1 MTIFHD
7 DELLA
12 ILRDDCPYSDI
23 TTEGLGIGNVPAALR
38 MTARQDMILCG
49 VEEAARMFVLGG
61 ASAKAAAV
69 SGAQV
74 SAGGLIL
81 EAGGEG
87 RVLHRAYKMA
97 QTWMEILSG
106 VSTAAHAI
114 VTAAR
119 RGNQQC
125 HVVCTRKHMPG
136 MKRAAIRAIEAG
148 GASPHRLGLSD
159 YVLVFD
165 AHRVLLETGVPL
177 KEHLARLRASA
188 PERRL
193 AAEADSVEDAL
204 LLAEAGADVLQ
215 VDKFSPEQVSE
226 LRTQL
231 PSALPIVLAVAGGVN
246 ASNAEAYAKAGADVL
261 VTSAPYYA
269 PPRDVK
275 VRFAKA

>member
-1 MTIFHD
+1 MTVFHD

-23 TTEGLGIGNVPAALR
+23 TTQGLGIGRVPAVLR
-38 MTARQDMILCG
+38 MTARNDMIVCG
-49 VEEAARMFVLGG
+49 VEEAARMFGLSGASVKPMVASGDKVAAGSLILVADGEGG
-61 ASAKAAAV
+61 A
-69 SGAQV
+69 
-74 SAGGLIL
+74 
-81 EAGGEG
+81 
-87 RVLHRAYKMA
+87 LHRAYKMA
-97 QTWMEILSG
+97 QTLMEILSG
-106 VSTAAHAI
+106 ISTSAGAI
-114 VTAAR
+114 VAAAR
-119 RGNQQC
+119 RGNPQC

-165 AHRVLLETGVPL
+165 AHRVLLNTSEPL
-177 KEHLARLRASA
+177 KEHLARLRSAA

-193 AAEADSVEDAL
+193 AAEADSIEDAL
-204 LLAEAGADVLQ
+204 TLVEAGVDVLQ
-215 VDKFSPEQVSE
+215 VDKFSPEQVSA
-226 LRTQL
+226 LRAKL

-246 ASNAEAYAKAGADVL
+246 ASNAEAYAAVGADVL

-275 VRFAKA
+275 VTFARA

>member
-1 MTIFHD
+1 
-7 DELLA
+7 
-12 ILRDDCPYSDI
+12 
-23 TTEGLGIGNVPAALR
+23 
-38 MTARQDMILCG
+38 
-49 VEEAARMFVLGG
+49 
-61 ASAKAAAV
+61 
-69 SGAQV
+69 
-74 SAGGLIL
+74 
-81 EAGGEG
+81 
-87 RVLHRAYKMA
+87 
-97 QTWMEILSG
+97 
-106 VSTAAHAI
+106 
-114 VTAAR
+114 
-119 RGNQQC
+119 
-125 HVVCTRKHMPG
+125 

-165 AHRVLLETGVPL
+165 AHRVLLEAGVPL

-204 LLAEAGADVLQ
+204 LLAQAGADVLQ
-215 VDKFSPEQVSE
+215 VDKFSPEQVGD
-226 LRTQL
+226 LRAQL

-275 VRFAKA
+275 VRFART